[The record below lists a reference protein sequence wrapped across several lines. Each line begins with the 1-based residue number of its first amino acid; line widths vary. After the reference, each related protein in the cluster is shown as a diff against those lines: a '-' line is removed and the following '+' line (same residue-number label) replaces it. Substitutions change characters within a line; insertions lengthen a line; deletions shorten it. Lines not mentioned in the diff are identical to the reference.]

1 MGLKKGKYVYVELG
15 KDKYVK
21 VRVLKS
27 RAVDNPQRYIPLN
40 IAVKKPPKNATI
52 VKASEIPTEVISKLL

>member
-27 RAVDNPQRYIPLN
+27 KAVDNPERYIPLN
-40 IAVKKPPKNATI
+40 IIVKKPPKNAVI
-52 VKASEIPTEVISKLL
+52 IRASEIPSEVLSKLT